1 MNTHM
6 RKVKITP
13 KGQNPLSVDQM
24 SVRGNN
30 IRWARYHHNESC
42 YIWLHGS
49 HGSLKEHLF
58 LSSQ

>member
-13 KGQNPLSVDQM
+13 KGQNPFSVDQM

-30 IRWARYHHNESC
+30 IRYAPLVELQPCSAV
-42 YIWLHGS
+42 LPS
-49 HGSLKEHLF
+49 
-58 LSSQ
+58 